1 MNNYYANSSR
11 NRPSRFKGRSFS
23 TRRNRSGRGDK
34 RSWSTDQTLLI
45 KKADLEPT
53 AEVYQS
59 TASFV
64 ELAVSNRLKE
74 NIRTHGYVSPT
85 PIQAQAIPP
94 ILQGRDVIGI
104 ANTGTGKTA
113 AFLIPLL
120 HKMHTDRSQKAL
132 IIAPTRELAVQ
143 IEEECRKF
151 NRGMSLV
158 SLLCIGGVNI
168 NPQVRGLRGR
178 VDIVI
183 GTPGR
188 LKDLESRRVLN
199 FANYNN
205 IVLDEVDRMLDMGFI
220 HDVRHIVSRLSTNRQ
235 SLFFSATLS
244 PQLQEV
250 MDSFLR
256 DPITISVKSQETA
269 ANVDQDVVKLEGR
282 QKLDLLHD
290 LLIQEGFDKVL
301 VFGRTKWGIE
311 RLSKQLE
318 QRGFGVAA
326 LHGNKTHGQRQKAL
340 EQFKNNHIKV
350 LLATDIASRGLDIAD
365 VSHVINYDLPETY
378 EDYVHR
384 VGRTGRANK
393 KGVALSFVD

>member
-1 MNNYYANSSR
+1 M
-11 NRPSRFKGRSFS
+11 
-23 TRRNRSGRGDK
+23 
-34 RSWSTDQTLLI
+34 
-45 KKADLEPT
+45 
-53 AEVYQS
+53 
-59 TASFV
+59 

-120 HKMHTDRSQKAL
+120 HKMYTDRSQKAL
-132 IIAPTRELAVQ
+132 IIAPTRELAGQ

-220 HDVRHIVSRLSTNRQ
+220 HDVRHIVSRLSPNRQ